1 MKNKL
6 PMLESLEIDTV
17 VDRDLLASLVTDM
30 EAIIPA
36 AFPAGLADRRIRE
49 IGFYE
54 EAGLRF
60 ELEDYAVG
68 QLYAGLAVL
77 ARDMH
82 LYLNENPRYD
92 AALFQEVVSLVNSE
106 ECKANGVKA
115 FPYYEG
121 LHIADLPQHLAA
133 AAALG
138 RPIVEPLGDRHIVH
152 EWTFKPGKRLFIKF
166 GKKFKETICGQDG
179 PYEQFN
185 KNLLGK
191 AGLPSTIATQI
202 LLAGFSPATFWYPL
216 AVYMSIL
223 LIKTG
228 LKVYCEPD

>member
-6 PMLESLEIDTV
+6 PVLESVEIDTV
-17 VDRDLLASLVTDM
+17 IDRNLLESLVKDV

-36 AFPAGLADRRIRE
+36 AFPPGLADRRIRE
-49 IGFYE
+49 MGFYE

-60 ELEDYAVG
+60 ELKDYTVG

-77 ARDMH
+77 ARDMQ
-82 LYLNENPRYD
+82 LYLDNNPRYD
-92 AALFQEVVSLVNSE
+92 AMLFQEVVSLVNSE
-106 ECKANGVKA
+106 ERKVNGLKS

-121 LHIADLPQHLAA
+121 LPITDLPQHLASA
-133 AAALG
+133 AAVG
-138 RPIVEPLGDRHIVH
+138 QPIIEPLGDRHIVH

-166 GKKFKETICGQDG
+166 GEKFKETICGQDG
-179 PYEQFN
+179 PYEQFH
-185 KNLLGK
+185 KNLLGQ
-191 AGLPSTIATQI
+191 AELPATIATQI
-202 LLAGFSPATFWYPL
+202 LLVGFSPATFWYPL